1 MLLDICLG
9 TRTAWK
15 ILFVI
20 MSAPGKAINRKQIKQ
35 MTKAGNKLNKYLTI
49 LERFQIIRRVKQ
61 GKKFLYSYNLAN
73 LYSQHLLALYKQE
86 YKDYNAVDF
95 EIINILRDFVY
106 GLTQFDFNNIKRIL
120 LFGSYAKRTYQV
132 HSDIDVAII
141 TNQLVP
147 PGEQLLH
154 TDLIDRLEKRFEKE
168 IQIHYFTEAEFEKLR
183 KAGNKLVNEIS
194 ADGLVLV
201 G

>member
-20 MSAPGKAINRKQIKQ
+20 MSAPGKAIARKQIND
-35 MTKAGNKLNKYLTI
+35 MTKTGHRLDKYLTL
-49 LERFQIIRRVKQ
+49 LERFQLIVRKKQ
-61 GKKFLYSYNLAN
+61 GKKFLYSFNLTSAYAEQ
-73 LYSQHLLALYKQE
+73 LILLYKQE
-86 YKDYNAVDF
+86 RKDYNAVDF

-106 GLTQFDFNNIKRIL
+106 GLTQFDFKNIRKLL
-120 LFGSYAKRTYQV
+120 LFGSYAKRTY
-132 HSDIDVAII
+132 HETSDIDVAILTTEE
-141 TNQLVP
+141 TN
-147 PGEQLLH
+147 PGEKLLH
-154 TDLIDRLEKRFEKE
+154 TDLIDQLEKRFGKE
-168 IQIHYFTEAEFEKLR
+168 IQVHYFTETEFEKLR
-183 KAGNKLVNEIS
+183 KSGNKLVNEIA